1 MLMQVQIK
9 SQGSDFFWVLCH
21 LISHQCLF
29 LSRYWI
35 RHLHHYWFCWA
46 LDAGDQTLLGLD

>member
-1 MLMQVQIK
+1 MQVQIK

-29 LSRYWI
+29 ISRYWI